1 MKNTIASGDKTGR
14 RNPEKSTGITVPLG
28 ALYTETNSVIG
39 EYSDLPA
46 FAEFAKKSGLKV
58 IQLLPV
64 NDTGTQSS
72 PYSGLSAFTSTSKLC
87 PNLQVLPNPIRNL
100 RNRTRKWLK
109 NSLTIKTGVTI
120 IQEF

>member
-72 PYSGLSAFTSTSKLC
+72 PYSGLSAFALHPIYIDIKALPEFADASKSD
-87 PNLQVLPNPIRNL
+87 
-100 RNRTRKWLK
+100 K
-109 NSLTIKTGVTI
+109 
-120 IQEF
+120 